1 LEKCLSLVDI
11 NGIDRVEIN
20 VDIEKFSKIRLRN
33 TVEILSTSV
42 HSVDTLLR
50 QMPPPGGL
58 GRVWCGKET

>member
-1 LEKCLSLVDI
+1 LVNI

-20 VDIEKFSKIRLRN
+20 VDVEKFSKDQTKEII
-33 TVEILSTSV
+33 EILSASV
-42 HSVDTLLR
+42 HSVDTLLQ